1 MTMYAIANGDDASAV
16 RAGLNSNFTKCQE
29 IDPATNIYVPSTG
42 VAATDTAA
50 MVAAIAAL
58 PSTGGTIRLDS
69 GPYIFTAESVNFTK
83 PIHLIGV
90 GPNGASASTGSSYLT
105 IGSVIRC
112 ASATGAAIRV
122 NADGCTFE
130 KLTIQNTAS
139 TTPTSTSAGI
149 RVETLGKSNRIIDVA
164 VYNFYTNIDVVN
176 GYEWFMTRLQIF
188 DPVQHGIRLRG
199 VALPDGGDGII
210 SDSNIYSGPNNLT
223 PLAGIQWESG
233 GGPKMIGNKINAR
246 GTAKF
251 TVGINFAVADG
262 VATSVAVVTGNSI
275 ENVGYGVIVQCS
287 GVLNTGTFGGIVI
300 SSNEFRADSYAIAFA
315 PQVAGRISNAVV
327 ASNTFAN
334 LPGARF
340 LTAINTDSLDI
351 GTNNVVEN
359 GVNYIGVNNT
369 VTNLFFHDVSYATAD
384 RPAATVMRPGAKY
397 YDTTLGIPVWSN
409 GTVWKNAAGAS
420 V

>member
-1 MTMYAIANGDDASAV
+1 MYAIANGDDAALV
-16 RAGLNSNFTKCQE
+16 RSGLNSNFTKCQE

-42 VAATDTAA
+42 VVATDTAA

-69 GPYIFTAESVNFTK
+69 GPYLFTADAVNFTK

-90 GPNGASASTGSSYLT
+90 GPNGSSASTGSSYLT

-130 KLTIQNTAS
+130 KLSIQNTSS

-164 VYNFYTNIDVVN
+164 VYNFYSNIDIVN

-233 GGPKMIGNKINAR
+233 GGPKFIGNKINAR

-251 TVGINFAVADG
+251 ITGINFAVADG
-262 VATSVAVVTGNSI
+262 VGTSVVVVTGNSI
-275 ENVGYGVIVQCS
+275 ENVGYGIILQCS
-287 GVLNTGTFGGIVI
+287 GLLNTGAF
-300 SSNEFRADSYAIAFA
+300 SNIAITSNQLRADTYAIAFA

-351 GTNNVVEN
+351 GTNNVPLN
-359 GVNYIGVNNT
+359 GVNYIDVNST
-369 VTNLFFHDVSYATAD
+369 VTNLFLHDAAFTTAT
-384 RPAATVMRPGAKY
+384 RPPATIMRPGSKY

-409 GTVWKNAAGAS
+409 GTNWRNAAGTS